1 MIRLINYDLIDPYTI
16 IKISFAAIQSLPET
30 NVNTLS
36 IGVKMFY
43 NDAKNSSTYL
53 YILTP
58 TLPDPT
64 NATSPDINR
73 NMTNWNWG
81 FTGFFTGANIVL

>member
-1 MIRLINYDLIDPYTI
+1 MIRIINYDFIDPYKI
-16 IKISFAAIQSLPET
+16 IKISFAAIQSLPEI

-36 IGVKMFY
+36 IGAKMYF

-73 NMTNWNWG
+73 DMTNWNWG
-81 FTGFFTGANIVL
+81 FIGYFSGPNIVL

>member
-1 MIRLINYDLIDPYTI
+1 
-16 IKISFAAIQSLPET
+16 
-30 NVNTLS
+30 
-36 IGVKMFY
+36 MFY

-64 NATSPDINR
+64 NSTSPDSSR
-73 NMTNWNWG
+73 NMTGWSWNFMG
-81 FTGFFTGANIVL
+81 NFVASAPNIVL